1 MYMVRSVKAKATLFQ
16 DAEIG
21 QYPWLANLGYVISGG
36 ADVQFKCGGA
46 LVGDRYVIT
55 AAHCVTNLPSNFKL

>member
-1 MYMVRSVKAKATLFQ
+1 MYMVRRVKAKATLFQ

-21 QYPWLANLGYVISGG
+21 QYPWLANLGYVISGS